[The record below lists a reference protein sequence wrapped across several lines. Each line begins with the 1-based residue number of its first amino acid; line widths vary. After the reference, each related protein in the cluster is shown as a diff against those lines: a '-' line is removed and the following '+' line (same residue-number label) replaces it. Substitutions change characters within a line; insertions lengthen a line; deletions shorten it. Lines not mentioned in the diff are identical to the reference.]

1 MIYLDN
7 SATTKPCPQAVEA
20 MTKAMTENWGN
31 PSALYAFGIDMAREL
46 RSARHQLAAAMGA
59 EPERV
64 FFTSGGTEADNWA
77 VMGTV
82 KRMGKRGKHIVT
94 TAMEH
99 HAILNCMQE
108 LQAQGFEVTY
118 LKPDQMGRIS
128 TEDLKAALRKDT
140 ILVSIMMV
148 NNEVGSVMPIAQ
160 MAKLTH
166 RFCPDAIFHTDAV
179 QGFLKVPFQAKTLG
193 ADLISVS
200 SHKIHGPKGAGALY
214 ISPRL
219 KSFPPLL
226 LGGGQEGG
234 YRSGTEAT
242 PAIFSFAAAAEAGA
256 ATFRE
261 DQERETAL
269 LAGLAQTLST
279 LPGVVINGAHEA
291 PHILSVSVPGVP
303 TQNTINILQDH
314 GICVSAGSACAK
326 GHRSHVL
333 TAMGIR
339 PEIIDATFRVSLSRL
354 NTQEELDKLVQA
366 IRLDILPRVKAERS
380 GIHE

>member
-7 SATTKPCPQAVEA
+7 SATTKPCIQAVEA

-31 PSALYAFGIDMAREL
+31 PSALYNFGIDTAREL
-46 RSARHQLAAAMGA
+46 RSARHQVAAALGA
-59 EPERV
+59 EPDRV

-77 VMGTV
+77 VFGTV
-82 KRMGKRGKHIVT
+82 KRMGKRGKHIIT

-99 HAILNCMQE
+99 HAILNCTKDLE
-108 LQAQGFEVTY
+108 AQGYEVTY
-118 LKPDQMGRIS
+118 LKPDSMGRI
-128 TEDLKAALRKDT
+128 TVEDLKNALRKDT

-148 NNEVGSVMPIAQ
+148 NNEVGSVMPISQ

-166 RFCPDAIFHTDAV
+166 KLCPDAIFHTDAV
-179 QGFLKVPFQAKTLG
+179 QGFLKVPFHAKTLG

-214 ISPRL
+214 IAPRL

-234 YRSGTEAT
+234 YRSGTEGT
-242 PAIFSFAAAAEAGA
+242 PAIFGFAAAAEATYK
-256 ATFRE
+256 TFRE
-261 DQERETAL
+261 DISREKEMISF
-269 LAGLAQTLST
+269 LAEKLPS

-291 PHILSVSVPGVP
+291 PHILSISIPGVP
-303 TQNTINILQDH
+303 TQNSINILQDAQ
-314 GICVSAGSACAK
+314 ICVSAGSACAK

-333 TAMGIR
+333 TAMGIS
-339 PEIIDATFRVSLSRL
+339 PEIIDCTFRVSLCKDTTMDDLS
-354 NTQEELDKLVQA
+354 QLVQA
-366 IRLDILPRVKAERS
+366 IEQDILPRVK
-380 GIHE
+380 

>member
-20 MTKAMTENWGN
+20 LAKAMTENWGN
-31 PSALYAFGIDMAREL
+31 PSALYSFGIDAARML
-46 RSARHQLAAAMGA
+46 RSARHQVAAAMGA

-82 KRMGKRGKHIVT
+82 KRMGKRGRHIVT
-94 TAMEH
+94 TTMEH

-108 LQAQGFEVTY
+108 LEAQGFEVTY
-118 LKPDQMGRIS
+118 LKPDRMGRVS

-140 ILVSIMMV
+140 ILVSVMMV

-166 RFCPDAIFHTDAV
+166 RLCPDAIFHTDAV
-179 QGFLKVPFQAKTLG
+179 QGFLKIPFQARTLG

-234 YRSGTEAT
+234 YRSGTEGT
-242 PAIFSFAAAAEAGA
+242 PAIFAFAAAAEAGA

-261 DQERETAL
+261 DHAQETAL
-269 LAGLAQTLST
+269 LAALAGELSE
-279 LPGVVINGAHEA
+279 LPGVVISGAHEA
-291 PHILSVSVPGVP
+291 PHILSVSIPGVP
-303 TQNTINILQDH
+303 TQNSINILQDH

-333 TAMGIR
+333 TAMGID
-339 PEIIDATFRVSLSRL
+339 PEVIDCTFRVSLSRL
-354 NTQEELDKLVQA
+354 TTQEELEQLTAA
-366 IRLDILPRVKAERS
+366 IRQDILPRVKQERKKS
-380 GIHE
+380 

>member
-7 SATTKPCPQAVEA
+7 SATTKPCIQAVEA

-31 PSALYAFGIDMAREL
+31 PSALYNFGIDTAREL
-46 RSARHQLAAAMGA
+46 RTARHQLAAAMGA

-77 VMGTV
+77 IFGTV
-82 KRMGKRGKHIVT
+82 KRLGKRGKHIIT

-99 HAILNCMQE
+99 HAILNCTKDLE
-108 LQAQGFEVTY
+108 AQGYEVTY
-118 LKPDQMGRIS
+118 LKPDSMGRIS
-128 TEDLKAALRKDT
+128 PEDLKNALRKDT

-148 NNEVGSVMPIAQ
+148 NNEVGSVMPISQ

-166 RFCPDAIFHTDAV
+166 KLCPDAIFHTDAV
-179 QGFLKVPFQAKTLG
+179 QGFLKIPFQAKTLG

-234 YRSGTEAT
+234 YRSGTEGT
-242 PAIFSFAAAAEAGA
+242 PAIFGFAAAAEAVSK
-256 ATFRE
+256 TFRE
-261 DQERETAL
+261 DIAREKEL
-269 LAGLAQTLST
+269 VSCLVEKLSA
-279 LPGVVINGAHEA
+279 LPGVVLNGAHEA
-291 PHILSVSVPGVP
+291 PHILSVSIPGVP
-303 TQNTINILQDH
+303 TQNSINILQDA

-333 TAMGIR
+333 TAMGIS
-339 PEIIDATFRVSLSRL
+339 PEIIDCTFRVSLCRD
-354 NTQEELDKLVQA
+354 TTIEELTQLVQT
-366 IRLDILPRVKAERS
+366 IEQNILPRVK
-380 GIHE
+380 

>member
-7 SATTKPCPQAVEA
+7 SATTKPCPEAVEA
-20 MTKAMTENWGN
+20 VTKALTEHWGN
-31 PSALYAFGIDMAREL
+31 PSALYNFGIDTARLL
-46 RSARHQLAAAMGA
+46 RQARHNVAAAMGA
-59 EPERV
+59 EPDRV

-77 VMGTV
+77 VFGTV
-82 KRMGKRGKHIVT
+82 KRMGKRGKHIIT

-99 HAILNCMQE
+99 HAILNCMSDLE
-108 LQAQGFEVTY
+108 SRGFEITY
-118 LKPDQMGRIS
+118 LKPDRMGRVS
-128 TEDLKAALRKDT
+128 VDDLRAALRKDT

-166 RFCPDAIFHTDAV
+166 KLCPDAIFHTDAV
-179 QGFLKVPFQAKTLG
+179 QGFLKVPFAAKNLG
-193 ADLISVS
+193 ADLMSVS

-226 LGGGQEGG
+226 LGGGQESG
-234 YRSGTEAT
+234 YRSGTEGT
-242 PAIFSFAAAAEAGA
+242 PAIMGFAAACSAVN

-261 DQERETAL
+261 DNQRERELISEFSEKFAAL
-269 LAGLAQTLST
+269 E
-279 LPGVVINGAHEA
+279 GVTVNGSHEA
-291 PHILSVSVPGVP
+291 PHILSLAIPGIPV
-303 TQNTINILQDH
+303 QNTINILQDH

-333 TAMGIR
+333 TAMGLP
-339 PEIIDATFRVSLSRL
+339 PETIDAAFRISLCRD
-354 NTQEELDKLVQA
+354 TTREELEQLCTALRDEV
-366 IRLDILPRVKAERS
+366 LPRVR
-380 GIHE
+380 